1 MKIRS
6 LLLTAAMGIGTLTL
20 VGCVEGGG
28 YSGAYVTTYDA
39 PYYGGGYNGGYYG
52 GYRDGGYYRGYPG
65 YRRDGGYHRRDYAD
79 RRRDNDRPRGPGR
92 GDGRPDGPR
101 RDYNRDRPD
110 NNQIIVPNADS
121 PRGPMFS
128 RGGN

>member
-1 MKIRS
+1 MKFRS
-6 LLLTAAMGIGTLTL
+6 LMLAVMGLGTLTL
-20 VGCVEGGG
+20 AGCVDGGG

-39 PYYGGGYNGGYYG
+39 PYYGGGYYGGGY
-52 GYRDGGYYRGYPG
+52 GYRRDYYRRDYRHDG
-65 YRRDGGYHRRDYAD
+65 YRRDGGFRRDFAD

-92 GDGRPDGPR
+92 DNNGPGRS
-101 RDYNRDRPD
+101 YNRPGDD
-110 NNQIIVPNADS
+110 QIIVPNPYS